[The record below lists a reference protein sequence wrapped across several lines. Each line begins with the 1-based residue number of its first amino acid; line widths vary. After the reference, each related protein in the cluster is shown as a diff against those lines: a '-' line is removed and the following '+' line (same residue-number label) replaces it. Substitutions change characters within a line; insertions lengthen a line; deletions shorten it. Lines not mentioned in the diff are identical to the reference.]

1 MDWID
6 EKIEKLRNR
15 IRNLSLKQALAVYLL
30 LAVLAAFLCSF
41 LIQQICFWAE
51 NRIFVRYGMKL
62 HQDRGIVD
70 IYYMGQNAAV
80 WRLTE
85 TEQDQIFILQLVSDL
100 SPWICMAVWMVI
112 AAVLFYYKRMKA
124 PFDILK
130 KGADE
135 MGRKNLD
142 FQIYYDS
149 ADEMGQLCRTFE
161 QMRSAIVS
169 DREELWQRIEDQKE
183 INAAFAHDMRTPL
196 TVLRGYSELLGRYV
210 PEGKISEQKLIDT
223 LALMTRQLQRLEDYT
238 KTMRHIRS
246 FEEIEPV
253 REQIRFRHLSE
264 HIREITDPLN
274 EAGGVKIRLT
284 DRQEQEDMNLWLD
297 ESLFLEVFENLL
309 SNVLRYAV
317 KQVQI
322 TLEWDES
329 SGYLRLYVYDDGQG
343 FDIEELHTASEPY
356 FRGEKSL
363 ADGQE
368 NEPGKEH
375 FGIGLHICRML
386 AEKHGGSLN
395 LANSIE
401 GGALASVSFFCRNS

>member
-51 NRIFVRYGMKL
+51 NRIFARYGMKL

-274 EAGGVKIRLT
+274 EAGGVEIRLT
-284 DRQEQEDMNLWLD
+284 DRQEQEDINLWLD

-309 SNVLRYAV
+309 SNALRYAV

-343 FDIEELHTASEPY
+343 FGIEELHTASEPY

>member
-6 EKIEKLRNR
+6 EKIDKLRNR

-30 LAVLAAFLCSF
+30 LGILAAFLCSF
-41 LIQQICFWAE
+41 LAQQICFWAE
-51 NRIFVRYGMKL
+51 NRIFARYGMEL
-62 HQDRGIVD
+62 HQDRGIVNL
-70 IYYMGQNAAV
+70 YYMEQNAAV

-85 TEQDQIFILQLVSDL
+85 SEQDQIFILQLLYNL
-100 SPWICMAVWMVI
+100 SPWVSMAVWMVI
-112 AAVLFYYKRMKA
+112 AAVLFYRRRMKE

-135 MGRKNLD
+135 MGQKNLD
-142 FQIYYDS
+142 FQIHYDS
-149 ADEMGQLCRTFE
+149 TDEMGQLCRTFE

-210 PEGKISEQKLIDT
+210 PEGKISEQKLTDT

-253 REQIRFRHLSE
+253 REQIRFRYLAE
-264 HIREITDPLN
+264 RIREITDSLN
-274 EAGGVKIRLT
+274 EAGGVAIRLT
-284 DRQEQEDMNLWLD
+284 DRQEQEDMYLCLD

-309 SNVLRYAV
+309 SNALRYAAR
-317 KQVQI
+317 QVQI

-329 SGYLRLYVYDDGQG
+329 SGYLRLYVHDDGQG
-343 FDIEELHTASEPY
+343 FNIEELHTASEPY

-363 ADGQE
+363 ADGKE
-368 NEPGKEH
+368 NEQEKEH
-375 FGIGLHICRML
+375 FGIGLHICQVL
-386 AEKHGGSLN
+386 AEKHAGRLD
-395 LANSIE
+395 LANSMD